1 MQASKSAI
9 GAAFGASGPLTKCHH
24 WWLVSSLVV
33 GVFTGGWGLHW
44 WLVSSLVVGVFHG
57 CWGLPWLLGSS
68 HIYIYI
74 YIYIY
79 INNNV

>member
-24 WWLVSSLVV
+24 CVLGSSLVV
-33 GVFTGGWGLHW
+33 GVFTGGWCLHW
-44 WLVSSLVVGVFHG
+44 WLVSSLVVGVFPG
-57 CWGLPWLLGSS
+57 CWGL
-68 HIYIYI
+68 HI